1 LDSYILPY
9 IICVKISFFYKNVI
23 IEYTMDLT
31 SNINTSNNL
40 TIVPDNTI
48 NIIEPDIT
56 PTEKKNETRLL

>member
-1 LDSYILPY
+1 
-9 IICVKISFFYKNVI
+9 
-23 IEYTMDLT
+23 MDLT